1 MKKHYLSMKL
11 KLTLM
16 FFSTSVFVF
25 IGLGFAIQY
34 LVQSHFYEEDL
45 RLINANRTSI
55 FVLLENEGITSSEI
69 FASLKSRGINIW
81 IANDNGTLTQ
91 NTNVIPNDSAFK
103 QSKKINEWTYAGS
116 TFRTLYYPLENE
128 NNYTGLL
135 IGINIDHHIEFNK
148 RLKGILIWSISIAS
162 LLSFICSFI
171 IVNMGFKPLQY
182 LQDRIK
188 QVQPNKLSIRLS
200 DEHLP
205 NELVELA
212 KIQNRMLD
220 RLELGFERLSDF
232 SSDIAH
238 ELKTPL
244 SNIMTQ
250 THVTLSQP
258 RTPHEYQEILSSNLE
273 ELERINKT
281 INDTLYL
288 AKSENDLL
296 LKDNM
301 QLDLEQLF
309 APIIEYYSIV
319 SEETGVTIHLSGNGS
334 LWGDKSMIQRV
345 ANNLLSNAIRHSAP
359 DSDIQIKIEENQSN
373 IVLSISNI
381 GDEIP
386 DKDLPFIFER
396 FYRADKSRQHS
407 SSTGAGLGLTIVRS
421 IVNLHN
427 GDISVQSEGKKT
439 TFLLTFPL

>member
-1 MKKHYLSMKL
+1 
-11 KLTLM
+11 
-16 FFSTSVFVF
+16 
-25 IGLGFAIQY
+25 
-34 LVQSHFYEEDL
+34 
-45 RLINANRTSI
+45 
-55 FVLLENEGITSSEI
+55 
-69 FASLKSRGINIW
+69 
-81 IANDNGTLTQ
+81 
-91 NTNVIPNDSAFK
+91 
-103 QSKKINEWTYAGS
+103 
-116 TFRTLYYPLENE
+116 
-128 NNYTGLL
+128 
-135 IGINIDHHIEFNK
+135 
-148 RLKGILIWSISIAS
+148 
-162 LLSFICSFI
+162 
-171 IVNMGFKPLQY
+171 MGFKPLQY

-212 KIQNRMLD
+212 KIQNQMLD

-258 RTPHEYQEILSSNLE
+258 RTPNEYQEILSSNLE

-334 LWGDKSMIQRV
+334 LWGDKSMMQRV

-381 GDEIP
+381 GDKIP